1 MQEILAIFLRWYI
14 VIQLISL
21 AALPLT
27 LRLFPALPDRGYAFA
42 KSLGVLLVGFVL
54 WLGTSYGFLRNETG
68 GAWLA
73 LLIVAILSGVA
84 GWPILQGWL
93 HSRRQPAMPTPDSQP
108 ASAQSARNTFP
119 RPGYILLVE
128 AIFLLGFI
136 VWTWVRAHDPA
147 INHTEQPMD
156 LMFMSGIWTSPTF
169 PPRDPWL
176 AGYAISYYYFG
187 YWLLVTVARL
197 AAQPPEIAYN
207 IGQACWFGLLL
218 VGSFGVGYNLWAS
231 GRAGKRESQGART
244 EHRTGNTQHGIL
256 AGLLTAVAV
265 AITGNLHVILEW
277 LYAQGVNVDGL
288 ARWARVYNFPEN
300 AQVTRQWF
308 IDAGWSWWW
317 RSSRVIQDTDL
328 FGNHIE
334 VIAEFPIFSYV
345 LGDNHPHVLAMP
357 IVLLAVALALNIFL
371 QKGLATADW
380 GLGGEEK
387 QAPNT
392 QSPVTNPRS
401 LISHAWIDLLNS
413 IPGRG
418 AGLLLLVVAV
428 GALAPINTW
437 DFPPYWMLLSLVAFF
452 VVTQEQ
458 GIARGLAS
466 AALLSMIL
474 LAGLLIAYFPYFLT
488 AQSQAGGLLPNY
500 FNPTRLPQFLLMFG
514 HFLLGVGALIRLAWR
529 EQPTQGYELII
540 SLLLVLGLP
549 LLFLF
554 GTMIVAVNSEAGL
567 AALGRMALPPELNNY
582 TEAILG
588 RWGERPFTFLLT
600 GTLSALV
607 IALLWRRWRGP
618 EGSADP
624 RTTFALLLAG
634 IGLLLIFAP
643 EFIYLRDNFGT
654 RMNTVFKFY
663 YQGWL
668 LLGISSSYAIVTAF
682 SRLRLPETR
691 PILAAALGS
700 MALLL
705 ILAGLIYP
713 VAGAYAKVR
722 GFGTST
728 PTLNGLAYVS
738 ADERSAIEWI
748 RRNTAPTDLVLQ
760 GKGRSYWATDNRI
773 NAATGRPTLLGWDGH
788 QSQWRG
794 SAYGEMAAGRPELV
808 ETIYR
813 TGSPQIIQDLLRQAN
828 ISYVYVG
835 PVEREQYGISP
846 AVEARLQEAM
856 DLAFAEGNI
865 HIYRRRG

>member
-1 MQEILAIFLRWYI
+1 MQEIIAIFLRWYFI
-14 VIQLISL
+14 VQLISL
-21 AALPLT
+21 VTLPLA

-84 GWPILQGWL
+84 GWPILRGWL
-93 HSRRQPAMPTPDSQP
+93 RPDHGT
-108 ASAQSARNTFP
+108 RNSFP
-119 RPGYILLVE
+119 STNYILFVE
-128 AIFLLGFI
+128 TIFLLAFMA
-136 VWTWVRAHDPA
+136 WTWVRAHDPA

-207 IGQACWFGLLL
+207 IGQACWFGLLI
-218 VGSFGVGYNLWAS
+218 VGSFGVGYNLWAA
-231 GRAGKRESQGART
+231 GREEEREGGREEERRGVRNSQFATR
-244 EHRTGNTQHGIL
+244 NSYF
-256 AGLLTAVAV
+256 AGLLTAVA
-265 AITGNLHVILEW
+265 IGLTGNLHAIVEW
-277 LYAQGVNVDGL
+277 LYAQGVNVDGV
-288 ARWARVYNFPEN
+288 ARWANVPNFPAN

-317 RSSRVIQDTDL
+317 RSSRVIGDTDL

-357 IVLLAVALALNIFL
+357 IVLLVVAMALNIFL
-371 QKGLATADW
+371 RKGLVTNDRV
-380 GLGGEEK
+380 LGIAAR
-387 QAPNT
+387 QMPSH
-392 QSPVTNPRS
+392 QSPITNLLS
-401 LISHAWIDLLNS
+401 LISHAWTDLLNI
-413 IPGRG
+413 IPARV
-418 AGLLLLVVAV
+418 AGLLMLVVAT

-437 DFPPYWMLLSLVAFF
+437 DFPPYWALLSLVALF
-452 VVTQEQ
+452 VVTREKEIVS
-458 GIARGLAS
+458 GMAS
-466 AALLSMIL
+466 AALLSVIL
-474 LAGLLIAYFPYFLT
+474 LAGMLIVYFPYFLT
-488 AQSQAGGLLPNY
+488 AQSQAGGVLPNY

-514 HFLLGVGALIRLAWR
+514 HFVLGAGALIGLAWR
-529 EQPTQGYELII
+529 EQPVGGRELIP

-549 LLFLF
+549 LLFTF
-554 GTMIVAVNSEAGL
+554 GTMIVAVNSETGL
-567 AALGRMALPPELNNY
+567 AALGRMALPPGVDSY
-582 TEAILG
+582 TGAILG
-588 RWGERPFTFLLT
+588 RWSERPFTFLLT

-607 IALLWRRWRGP
+607 IALLWRRWRSPTFG
-618 EGSADP
+618 ADP
-624 RTTFALLLAG
+624 RATFALLLAG

-643 EFIYLRDNFGT
+643 EFVYLRDNFGT

-668 LLGISSSYAIVTAF
+668 LLGISSSYAIVAAF
-682 SRLRLPETR
+682 SRSRLPETR
-691 PILAAALGS
+691 PIPAVARRLQQSVGS
-700 MALLL
+700 VALLL

-713 VAGAYAKVR
+713 VAGAYAKLR

-738 ADERSAIEWI
+738 ADERAAIEWI
-748 RRNTAPTDLVLQ
+748 RRNTAPTDVVLQ
-760 GKGRSYWATDNRI
+760 GKGRSYWATDNRV

-788 QSQWRG
+788 QAQWRG
-794 SAYGEMAAGRPELV
+794 PAYGEMAAGRPEIV
-808 ETIYR
+808 EAIYR
-813 TGSPQIIQDLLRQAN
+813 SGSPAIVADLLRQAD

-835 PVEREQYGISP
+835 PVERERYGISP
-846 AVEARLQEAM
+846 TIEARLEQVM
-856 DLAFAEGNI
+856 DLAFAEGNV

>member
-1 MQEILAIFLRWYI
+1 MQEILAIFLRWYV

-21 AALPLT
+21 AAVPLT

-73 LLIVAILSGVA
+73 LLIVAILSGVG
-84 GWPILQGWL
+84 GWPVLRGWL
-93 HSRRQPAMPTPDSQP
+93 RPAD
-108 ASAQSARNTFP
+108 ADARAAFP

-128 AIFLLGFI
+128 TLFLFSFI
-136 VWTWVRAHDPA
+136 AWTWVRAHDPA

-187 YWLLVTVARL
+187 YWLLVTVAHL

-218 VGSFGVGYNLWAS
+218 VGSFGVGYNLWA
-231 GRAGKRESQGART
+231 AGSEGAKERGGGGDHAIRNSQFASRIS
-244 EHRTGNTQHGIL
+244 QL
-256 AGLLTAVAV
+256 AGLLTAVTV
-265 AITGNLHVILEW
+265 GLTGNLHAIVEW

-288 ARWARVYNFPEN
+288 ARWANVPNFPAN

-317 RSSRVIQDTDL
+317 RSSRVIGDTDL

-334 VIAEFPIFSYV
+334 VIAEFPSFSYV

-357 IVLLAVALALNIFL
+357 IVLLVVALALNFFL
-371 QKGLATADW
+371 NKGLGIGDW
-380 GLGGEEK
+380 GVGGEESL
-387 QAPNT
+387 APNS
-392 QSPVTNPRS
+392 QSPVPSPQS
-401 LISHAWIDLLNS
+401 LISNAWTDLLDA

-418 AGLLLLVVAV
+418 AGLLMLIVAT

-437 DFPPYWMLLSLVAFF
+437 DFPPYWALLALVALFL
-452 VVTQEQ
+452 VTGER
-458 GIARGLAS
+458 GIVRGLAS
-466 AALLSMIL
+466 AALLAVIL
-474 LAGLLIAYFPYFLT
+474 LVGMLIVYFPYFLT
-488 AQSQAGGLLPNY
+488 AQSQAGGVLPNY

-514 HFLLGVGALIRLAWR
+514 HFVLGAGALIGLAWR
-529 EQPTQGYELII
+529 EQPANGRDLIT

-554 GTMIVAVNSEAGL
+554 GTMIVAVNTEAGL
-567 AALGRMALPPELNNY
+567 AALGRMALPPGVDNY
-582 TEAILG
+582 TQAILG
-588 RWGERPFTFLLT
+588 RWSERPFTFLLT

-607 IALLWRRWRGP
+607 IALLWRRWRVP
-618 EGSADP
+618 TQSADP
-624 RTTFALLLAG
+624 RTTFALLMAG

-643 EFIYLRDNFGT
+643 EFVYLRDNFGT

-668 LLGISSSYAIVTAF
+668 LLGISSSYAIVAAF
-682 SRLRLPETR
+682 SRLHLPEAR
-691 PILAAALGS
+691 PISAVARRLQQSVGS

-722 GFGTST
+722 GFGAST
-728 PTLNGLAYVS
+728 PTLDGLAYVS

-808 ETIYR
+808 EAIYR
-813 TGSPQIIQDLLRQAN
+813 TGSPQIIQDLLRQAD

-846 AVEARLQEAM
+846 AVEARLEQVM
-856 DLAFAEGNI
+856 DLAFAEGNV